1 MLFIKQLTQ
10 NLAPFPR
17 DSTLLL
23 RWIRL
28 KSKSG
33 DCSLPFWVLLEG
45 ATWFDKGELFFSDQ
59 SLNNESPHLQQR
71 LRNWNDL
78 NSDLFSLTQCLTRVS
93 VQAVCYRVPPFIK
106 NIIEAH
112 WNVCITPLLWT
123 KNRGRK
129 MWKAVNLS
137 ICGKTLLPNK
147 KSQFS

>member
-1 MLFIKQLTQ
+1 MHPFQEIQLCFWGESDLNPSLGT
-10 NLAPFPR
+10 ARFH
-17 DSTLLL
+17 SEFC
-23 RWIRL
+23 
-28 KSKSG
+28 SKEQLG
-33 DCSLPFWVLLEG
+33 L
-45 ATWFDKGELFFSDQ
+45 TKGSFFSDQ

-112 WNVCITPLLWT
+112 WNVCITPLLWM
-123 KNRGRK
+123 KNRGSE
-129 MWKAVNLS
+129 MWKAMNLS

-147 KSQFS
+147 KSQFSYFLY

>member
-45 ATWFDKGELFFSDQ
+45 ATWFDKGEFFFQTRAWIMKVLICSSGWETGMIWILTYLVWHNVSHVCQ
-59 SLNNESPHLQQR
+59 CKLSAIEFPPLSRISLKHTEMFESLHFCER
-71 LRNWNDL
+71 R
-78 NSDLFSLTQCLTRVS
+78 
-93 VQAVCYRVPPFIK
+93 
-106 NIIEAH
+106 IEAAKCEKQ
-112 WNVCITPLLWT
+112 WIW
-123 KNRGRK
+123 
-129 MWKAVNLS
+129 AFF
-137 ICGKTLLPNK
+137 GKTFLPNK